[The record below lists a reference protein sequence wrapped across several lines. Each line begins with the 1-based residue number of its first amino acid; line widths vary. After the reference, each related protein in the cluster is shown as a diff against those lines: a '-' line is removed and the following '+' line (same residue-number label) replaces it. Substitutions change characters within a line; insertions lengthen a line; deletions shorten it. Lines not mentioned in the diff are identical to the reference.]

1 MKYILLPNTD
11 IEVSKI
17 CLGTMTFGEQNS
29 EKEAHQQLDYAIDQ
43 GVNFIDCAEMY
54 PVPGDKET
62 QGKTEEFIGS
72 WLKKSGNRSKVS
84 IATKVTGPSG
94 MTWIRENPHL
104 DRKSIRHAIEGN
116 LKRLQTDCVELY
128 QLHWPDRN
136 SNFFGKLD
144 YVHNSDEYITPL
156 LESLEAMNELVQE
169 GKIKNIGISNET
181 AWGAMKYLALAKE
194 HNLRAP
200 ITIQNPYCLLN
211 RTFEIGLGEVAH
223 RENMGLLA
231 YSPLG
236 FGVLSGKYLNNNC
249 PENSRK
255 DLFGDK
261 LGRYYNQRSE
271 RATEKYVKLAIR
283 HELDPA
289 QAALAWVNQRP
300 FLTSNI
306 IGATNMEQLK
316 ANIDSIHT
324 HLPKEYLDGVE
335 NIHSQ
340 NPNPAP

>member
-72 WLKKSGNRSKVS
+72 WLKKSGNRSQVS

-144 YVHNSDEYITPL
+144 
-156 LESLEAMNELVQE
+156 
-169 GKIKNIGISNET
+169 
-181 AWGAMKYLALAKE
+181 
-194 HNLRAP
+194 
-200 ITIQNPYCLLN
+200 
-211 RTFEIGLGEVAH
+211 
-223 RENMGLLA
+223 
-231 YSPLG
+231 
-236 FGVLSGKYLNNNC
+236 
-249 PENSRK
+249 
-255 DLFGDK
+255 
-261 LGRYYNQRSE
+261 
-271 RATEKYVKLAIR
+271 
-283 HELDPA
+283 
-289 QAALAWVNQRP
+289 
-300 FLTSNI
+300 
-306 IGATNMEQLK
+306 
-316 ANIDSIHT
+316 
-324 HLPKEYLDGVE
+324 
-335 NIHSQ
+335 
-340 NPNPAP
+340 